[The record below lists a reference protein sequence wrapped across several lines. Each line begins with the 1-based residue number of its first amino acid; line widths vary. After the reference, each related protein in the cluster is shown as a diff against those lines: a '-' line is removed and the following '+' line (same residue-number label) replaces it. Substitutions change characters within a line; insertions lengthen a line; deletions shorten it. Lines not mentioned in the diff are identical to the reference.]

1 MYELYDLL
9 IVVPFRTIGQQEDTL
24 LQCSISVVVL
34 VYFVESFIYAPSSII
49 SLKLRY
55 FIKRFH
61 LGVLIVYL
69 NEFVALRLKGLI
81 KISLYVLEI
90 FIET

>member
-9 IVVPFRTIGQQEDTL
+9 IIIPFRAVCQQEDTL
-24 LQCSISVVVL
+24 LQGSFFVVVL
-34 VYFVESFIYAPSSII
+34 IHFVESFIYASASII
-49 SLKLRY
+49 WLNLRY
-55 FIKRFH
+55 FIKRIH

-81 KISLYVLEI
+81 RISLYI
-90 FIET
+90 